1 MIVHHITHGI
11 FNNIVTVTQNA
22 PSDCVLLSILK
33 KVQFCLQKAEI
44 KNDCV
49 DCEVYKKPDVMK
61 FISQDTE
68 KLPRSNHDDLLDVQ
82 CLHST

>member
-1 MIVHHITHGI
+1 MIVHHITHEI
-11 FNNIVTVTQNA
+11 FNNSNQNA

-44 KNDCV
+44 KNENV

-61 FISQDTE
+61 FIPQDTE
-68 KLPRSNHDDLLDVQ
+68 KLPRSYHDDLLDVPY
-82 CLHST
+82 LHLT